1 MNPAH
6 TTNWL
11 PGLLV
16 LGAGIAVALAYLL
29 GNRRLRAEA
38 PTAETADDLEARY
51 QRLLGELKEHAA
63 NKHLLSADVWQAEQ
77 ARLERAAADVL
88 RERDSKRHED
98 LKAQARAEK
107 RAAEQAKDTSFLG
120 RNPGLTGALVGGGV
134 VAFFAFLGFQLS
146 QSATERVEG
155 GSITGGGPSAPMQ
168 APPTDTKLDGL
179 SARVRANPD
188 DSDAVAD
195 LAVYLIRRQAFDDAR
210 PLIER
215 AMLLDPYHPKARVGR
230 AVMRAFQGEVAAA
243 MDDLERLAARY
254 PEAYDGHMF
263 AGMLALDSN
272 DTRRAVTAFENFL
285 ASAPLA
291 DQPPMIRMALQQL
304 RAELDAAPR

>member
-6 TTNWL
+6 TTNWI

-16 LGAGIAVALAYLL
+16 LGAGIAFALVYLL
-29 GNRRLRAEA
+29 GNRRLRADA
-38 PTAETADDLEARY
+38 PKAETADDLEARY
-51 QRLLGELKEHAA
+51 QRLLGELKEHSA
-63 NKHLLSADVWQAEQ
+63 NKHLLAADVWAAEQ

-88 RERDSKRHED
+88 RERDGKRHEAV
-98 LKAQARAEK
+98 KAQARAEK
-107 RAAEQAKDTSFLG
+107 RAAEKGQATSFLG
-120 RNPGLTGALVGGGV
+120 KNPALTGALVGGAV

-146 QSATERVEG
+146 QTATERVEG
-155 GSITGGGPSAPMQ
+155 GSMTGGGPSAPMQ
-168 APPTDTKLDGL
+168 APAPDTKLEGL

-215 AMLLDPYHPKARVGR
+215 AMLLDPYHPKARVGH
-230 AVMRAFQGEVAAA
+230 AVMRAFAGDPAGA

-263 AGMLALDSN
+263 AGMLALDGN
-272 DTRRAVTAFENFL
+272 DTRRAIAAFEAFL
-285 ASAPLA
+285 ATAPPA
-291 DQPPMIRMALQQL
+291 DQPPMIRMAVQQL
-304 RAELDAAPR
+304 RAELDAR